1 MEILSDKTI
10 VSLRKMMIT
19 LNFLIVIYYSSLFLL
34 GTNYILHQGYAIS
47 FLKQVAYVP
56 ESPVANF
63 IFAIVMYSLLL
74 IIMYI
79 RMEDK
84 KQPFNGLATVEYIIA
99 ILIILAL
106 NGSYTGLVLLVLS
119 DLLYNANHLKYW
131 TGLTIITA
139 ILLLVLDYDVL
150 SMIVRMPSLNTYLM
164 YFPTTTRVMCV
175 FFTNILASLNVV
187 LFLGFLIVSLLKQQ
201 RERDKIQEELEFVS
215 QINTQLKDYT
225 ALSQLDIE
233 DNERKRISREI
244 HDTLGHALTGMS
256 AGLDACIVL
265 LDLDKDKAR
274 EQLLVLSKVVKDG
287 IKDVRRSLN
296 KLRPGVLEDLSLK
309 EAIVKLCEDSEQT
322 SNIFVNLYY
331 EWEDLDLEK
340 TKEDIIYRIVQESIT
355 NAVRHGKAGEVD
367 VEFFKEHDKYMI
379 VIQDDGKGT
388 NEIKDGYG
396 LKQMKERVAILNG
409 VIHFVS
415 EEGKGFRTVVEIRQ

>member
-1 MEILSDKTI
+1 
-10 VSLRKMMIT
+10 
-19 LNFLIVIYYSSLFLL
+19 
-34 GTNYILHQGYAIS
+34 
-47 FLKQVAYVP
+47 
-56 ESPVANF
+56 
-63 IFAIVMYSLLL
+63 
-74 IIMYI
+74 
-79 RMEDK
+79 
-84 KQPFNGLATVEYIIA
+84 
-99 ILIILAL
+99 
-106 NGSYTGLVLLVLS
+106 
-119 DLLYNANHLKYW
+119 
-131 TGLTIITA
+131 
-139 ILLLVLDYDVL
+139 
-150 SMIVRMPSLNTYLM
+150 YLM